1 MISELSKNKYKKRLK
16 YLLTFRRDKGA
27 RGSDQA
33 HGNFIAHN
41 NFISNS
47 FFYKNESGPIATA
60 YHLKKIK
67 FNNKNELINI
77 NNEPYSVVHQY
88 DKRWDLF
95 KENVLAVKSRLGIE

>member
-60 YHLKKIK
+60 YHLKKLSSIIK
-67 FNNKNELINI
+67 MN
-77 NNEPYSVVHQY
+77 
-88 DKRWDLF
+88 
-95 KENVLAVKSRLGIE
+95 